1 MTPQDIREKTF
12 EKAMFGGYDMAAVQN
27 YQEEVATEL
36 ANAQKEVAVL
46 KGKMKVLVDKI
57 EEYRASE
64 DAMRLAILSA
74 QKVGKQIEDDAQARA
89 DKILGEAKNT
99 SDRILGGLQH
109 ETANE
114 EAKLLNA
121 KTSCAKFLEDVRNLC
136 MNQLEYLDKLSG
148 SKTAAAQPA
157 AQPAS
162 VSAAPAE
169 PVSAPVEE
177 EPYDY
182 VPLDAYGAAPV
193 EVVDDLPP
201 IDVPD
206 GMGAVPVADGSGA
219 PAAAAPMVLTDLERK
234 SLAGERELLTMLT
247 SYPDLFRT
255 YADRICSIEWVDPR
269 HESIAWAVL
278 ATPPGTDPAACMDAA
293 RSVCPEAATLVSAG
307 RISATSKH
315 PTETNIVFMLDTLE
329 LYTIKRRMRAAQA
342 KLRQDRSLDD
352 EARRA
357 LTMQAMQD
365 SQRQRELQK
374 SIGGV
379 ADPFR
384 LIGPEAAGTE
394 QA

>member
-27 YQEEVATEL
+27 YQEEAATEL

-169 PVSAPVEE
+169 PVSEPAQPETPAAEQPAEAIPVS
-177 EPYDY
+177 
-182 VPLDAYGAAPV
+182 AAPV
-193 EVVDDLPP
+193 EAQPVETDDT
-201 IDVPD
+201 
-206 GMGAVPVADGSGA
+206 AADS
-219 PAAAAPMVLTDLERK
+219 AAD
-234 SLAGERELLTMLT
+234 
-247 SYPDLFRT
+247 D
-255 YADRICSIEWVDPR
+255 
-269 HESIAWAVL
+269 
-278 ATPPGTDPAACMDAA
+278 ATQ
-293 RSVCPEAATLVSAG
+293 
-307 RISATSKH
+307 
-315 PTETNIVFMLDTLE
+315 
-329 LYTIKRRMRAAQA
+329 LYHF
-342 KLRQDRSLDD
+342 LHNS
-352 EARRA
+352 
-357 LTMQAMQD
+357 
-365 SQRQRELQK
+365 
-374 SIGGV
+374 
-379 ADPFR
+379 
-384 LIGPEAAGTE
+384 
-394 QA
+394 

>member
-148 SKTAAAQPA
+148 SKAAAAQPA
-157 AQPAS
+157 ARPAS

-169 PVSAPVEE
+169 PVS
-177 EPYDY
+177 EPAQPETPAAEQPAEAIH
-182 VPLDAYGAAPV
+182 VSAAPV
-193 EVVDDLPP
+193 EAQPVETDDT
-201 IDVPD
+201 
-206 GMGAVPVADGSGA
+206 AADS
-219 PAAAAPMVLTDLERK
+219 AAD
-234 SLAGERELLTMLT
+234 
-247 SYPDLFRT
+247 D
-255 YADRICSIEWVDPR
+255 
-269 HESIAWAVL
+269 
-278 ATPPGTDPAACMDAA
+278 ATQ
-293 RSVCPEAATLVSAG
+293 
-307 RISATSKH
+307 
-315 PTETNIVFMLDTLE
+315 
-329 LYTIKRRMRAAQA
+329 LYHF
-342 KLRQDRSLDD
+342 LHNS
-352 EARRA
+352 
-357 LTMQAMQD
+357 
-365 SQRQRELQK
+365 
-374 SIGGV
+374 
-379 ADPFR
+379 
-384 LIGPEAAGTE
+384 
-394 QA
+394 

>member
-89 DKILGEAKNT
+89 DKILSEAKDT

-136 MNQLEYLDKLSG
+136 LNQLEYLDKIAG
-148 SKTAAAQPA
+148 SKAAAAQPA

-169 PVSAPVEE
+169 PVSEPAQPETPAAEQPAEAIPVS
-177 EPYDY
+177 
-182 VPLDAYGAAPV
+182 AAPV
-193 EVVDDLPP
+193 EAQPVETDDT
-201 IDVPD
+201 
-206 GMGAVPVADGSGA
+206 AADS
-219 PAAAAPMVLTDLERK
+219 AAD
-234 SLAGERELLTMLT
+234 
-247 SYPDLFRT
+247 D
-255 YADRICSIEWVDPR
+255 
-269 HESIAWAVL
+269 
-278 ATPPGTDPAACMDAA
+278 ATQ
-293 RSVCPEAATLVSAG
+293 
-307 RISATSKH
+307 
-315 PTETNIVFMLDTLE
+315 
-329 LYTIKRRMRAAQA
+329 LYHF
-342 KLRQDRSLDD
+342 LHNS
-352 EARRA
+352 
-357 LTMQAMQD
+357 
-365 SQRQRELQK
+365 
-374 SIGGV
+374 
-379 ADPFR
+379 
-384 LIGPEAAGTE
+384 
-394 QA
+394 

>member
-114 EAKLLNA
+114 EAKLLTA

-136 MNQLEYLDKLSG
+136 LNQLEYLDKLSG
-148 SKTAAAQPA
+148 AKTAAAQPA

-162 VSAAPAE
+162 VSVAPAE
-169 PVSAPVEE
+169 PVS
-177 EPYDY
+177 EPAQ
-182 VPLDAYGAAPV
+182 P
-193 EVVDDLPP
+193 E
-201 IDVPD
+201 
-206 GMGAVPVADGSGA
+206 A
-219 PAAAAPMVLTDLERK
+219 PAVEQPRK
-234 SLAGERELLTMLT
+234 QPTCPPPLWRRSRWRPTIPRPTVQQMTPRSFIT
-247 SYPDLFRT
+247 SCIT
-255 YADRICSIEWVDPR
+255 AE
-269 HESIAWAVL
+269 
-278 ATPPGTDPAACMDAA
+278 
-293 RSVCPEAATLVSAG
+293 
-307 RISATSKH
+307 
-315 PTETNIVFMLDTLE
+315 
-329 LYTIKRRMRAAQA
+329 
-342 KLRQDRSLDD
+342 
-352 EARRA
+352 
-357 LTMQAMQD
+357 
-365 SQRQRELQK
+365 
-374 SIGGV
+374 
-379 ADPFR
+379 
-384 LIGPEAAGTE
+384 
-394 QA
+394 